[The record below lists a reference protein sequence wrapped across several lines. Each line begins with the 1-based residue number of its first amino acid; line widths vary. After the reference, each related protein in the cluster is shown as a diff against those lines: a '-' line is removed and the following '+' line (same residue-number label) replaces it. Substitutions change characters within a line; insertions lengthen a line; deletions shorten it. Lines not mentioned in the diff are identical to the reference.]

1 MNSFLRKKETKW
13 INFFLAFIL
22 FFTPLLQPAYAHAEE
37 RVPVPSASETAPV
50 GESTSASE
58 SPSESELP
66 NENGMPSETEI
77 IEENEAAVE
86 NEVLVEEA
94 DMAAPQHLRLAEDGL
109 KHNIAKIEWDFRED
123 VEDNDIQIYNAD
135 TNAWITWG
143 SYYTRT
149 LTGLTPETT
158 YRIYITWNGDAGNKS
173 NILEFTTP
181 ADTSEYPDTPL
192 TPPSLLTV
200 SDVTY
205 DAVKLSWGAS
215 PGATGY
221 DVYVNGEWTGGS
233 WDEQDTFYE
242 YKPAGGFTSGKV
254 YKFEVAAQKKDY
266 SVSKN
271 SNAVTITWGELAA
284 PKGISIITAT
294 RSNVSLGWAPVPG
307 AAEYE
312 VYQNGV
318 QIGTTAD
325 VRYVADNVAQGQK
338 YEYYVIA
345 KNSLWTSEASGI
357 VSAVPGSSYSNV
369 SYFPAWAV
377 YSDGRNF
384 QPEDVAVSKLT
395 HVNYAFADLCWKGI
409 NSKGEPCQDAAIP
422 LQSDYVFDGEM
433 ILGDKV
439 KDIENFTR
447 FNARKS
453 ENPDFKLMISVGGW
467 SWSDYFSLMADSEV
481 TRRAFANSAVEFL
494 RTYQFDGL
502 DIDWEYPVEGGED
515 NNSRGPEDKEN
526 FTLLMKTVREA
537 LDAAGAEDGTYYLLT
552 IASAQGDNFVVN
564 ADLKNSVRYLDFI
577 NIMTYDYSGTWEQ
590 LANHNAP
597 LFYDRNLPKSNGPRN
612 NVLGALLGHLNG
624 GVPEHK
630 LLAGVPYYGKGWSD
644 CPSPGEYAVCTGAPP
659 KGSWE
664 AGIYDFTDIQNNYV
678 NKNGYIRTWN
688 EAAKV
693 SYVYNPETK
702 LFITYNDETT
712 MKYTASM
719 IRSLDIAGS
728 MNWDVTS
735 DRSHTLIN
743 ELASNLPMDG
753 VVNTEQLAVPTNVS
767 FEKVEDQKY
776 QMHWNTV
783 PGATHYEIFIDNEY
797 IGTTEKNNFSI
808 SVNPNEDHVV
818 RLLATKRS
826 DDTVEKVS
834 NFITQKIKVTS
845 PGPDPEP
852 NPNPNPNTN
861 TSPSTP
867 AAPTPAPPAPELGA
881 NQLETKVDM
890 DGNTAKITLVT
901 EQALKTIREAAELNF
916 RVIVKSSTEQ
926 NEITLPQAI
935 IEEIF
940 KKSAT
945 AKLILMI
952 NGAEQHIPVNLLSKA
967 GDSKVTVS
975 AISETEDKTLHAWL
989 TNLKIVNKPVHLKL
1003 EHLKAQGTAEEVS
1016 RFGTFYI
1023 SELITLDAKEV
1034 DKKKLAGFVYLQ
1046 STNEIRPVPTLVSST
1061 TNGKVTVEMKKT
1073 AGGIYFL
1080 AQSSSTFTGSVSKW
1094 AEEDVKQALM
1104 KQILLSDVKGSI
1116 QGKEAISRAE
1126 VISILV
1132 RGLGLLPGV
1141 NDINFTD
1148 VSKGSKYEREIAAA
1162 KAVNLVKGKT
1172 DRTFDG
1178 KADITRQELGM
1189 IMVNVLHY
1197 AGKHEEAD
1205 AASLA
1210 QFKDRGDISPYAQ
1223 TSVALLVEKKLLNG
1237 VSSSQLAPHKKV
1249 TKEEAVVILMRTLR
1263 YLQLSN

>member
-22 FFTPLLQPAYAHAEE
+22 IFTPLVQPSYAHAQEGITSDSS
-37 RVPVPSASETAPV
+37 VPVT
-50 GESTSASE
+50 TSADE
-58 SPSESELP
+58 AISESELP
-66 NENGMPSETEI
+66 SESIVPDESGVPSSETEVTD
-77 IEENEAAVE
+77 ESEVTVE
-86 NEVLVEEA
+86 DEVLDEEV
-94 DMAAPQHLRLAEDGL
+94 DMTAPQHLRLAEDGL

-149 LTGLTPETT
+149 LTGLNPETT

-173 NILEFTTP
+173 DILEFTTP

-192 TPPSLLTV
+192 TPPSALTV
-200 SDVTY
+200 SDVSS
-205 DAVKLSWGAS
+205 DAVNLSWGAS

-221 DVYVNGEWTGGS
+221 DVYVNGGWVGGT
-233 WDEQDTFYE
+233 WNEQDTLYE
-242 YKPAGGFTSGKV
+242 YKPDGGLTQGKT
-254 YKFEVAAQKKDY
+254 YKFEVAAQKTDY
-266 SVSKN
+266 PVSKN
-271 SNAVTITWGELAA
+271 SNAVTITWGELVA
-284 PKGISIITAT
+284 PKGLSVITAT
-294 RSNVSLGWAPVPG
+294 RSEVSLGWAPVPG

-325 VRYVADNVAQGQK
+325 VRYVADHVAEGQK

-345 KNSLWTSEASGI
+345 KNSLWTSEASGR
-357 VSAVPGSSYSNV
+357 VSVVPGSSYSHV

-377 YSDGRNF
+377 YPDGRNF
-384 QPEDVAVSKLT
+384 QPEDVAVTKLT

-433 ILGDKV
+433 IIGDKE
-439 KDIENFTR
+439 KDIQNFTR
-447 FNARKS
+447 FNAKKS
-453 ENPDFKLMISVGGW
+453 ENPDFKMMISVGGW
-467 SWSDYFSLMADSEV
+467 SWSDYFSLMANSEV
-481 TRRAFANSAVEFL
+481 TRRAFANSAVDFL
-494 RTYQFDGL
+494 RAYDLDGL

-515 NNSRGPEDKEN
+515 NNSRGPEDTEN
-526 FTLLMKTVREA
+526 FTLLMKTAREA
-537 LDAAGAEDGTYYLLT
+537 LDAAGAEDGKYYLLT

-564 ADLKNSVRYLDFI
+564 ADLQNSVTYLDFI

-597 LFYDRNLPKSNGPRN
+597 LYYDRNLPKSSAPRN

-624 GVPEHK
+624 GVPEYK
-630 LLAGVPYYGKGWSD
+630 LLAGAPYYGKGWSD

-664 AGIYDFTDIQNNYV
+664 AGIYDFTDIENNYV
-678 NKNGYIRTWN
+678 NKNGYIQTWN

-719 IRSLDIAGS
+719 VRSLDIAGS

-735 DRSHTLIN
+735 DRSHTQIN

-753 VVNTEQLAVPTNVS
+753 SVNTEELKAPTNVS

-783 PGATHYEIFIDNEY
+783 PGATHYEVFIDNEY
-797 IGTTEKNNFSI
+797 IGATEKNSYAI
-808 SVNPNEDHVV
+808 SVDASKDHVV

-826 DDTVEKVS
+826 GDSVEKVS
-834 NFITQKIKVTS
+834 NFITQKVKVTS
-845 PGPDPEP
+845 PGSDPQ
-852 NPNPNPNTN
+852 PNPNPNTN

-867 AAPTPAPPAPELGA
+867 VTVTPAPPAQELGT
-881 NQLETKVDM
+881 NQLETKVVM
-890 DGNTAKITLVT
+890 DGSTAKITVVT
-901 EQALKTIREAAELNF
+901 DQALKTIRKAAETNF
-916 RVIVKSSTEQ
+916 RVIVKSSTDQ
-926 NEITLPQAI
+926 NEVTLPQAI
-935 IEEIF
+935 IEEIR
-940 KKSAT
+940 KKSAS
-945 AKLILMI
+945 AKLILVI
-952 NGAEQHIPVNLLSKA
+952 NGAEQHIPVSLLSKA
-967 GDSKVTVS
+967 GDSRVTVS
-975 AISETEDKTLHAWL
+975 AISETEDKGLNAWL
-989 TNLKIVNKPVHLKL
+989 KDLRTVNKPMHLKV
-1003 EHLKAQGTAEEVS
+1003 EHMKAQGTAEEVS
-1016 RFGTFYI
+1016 RFGTSYI

-1034 DKKKLAGFVYLQ
+1034 DKKKLSGFVYLQ
-1046 STNEIRPVPTLVSST
+1046 STNEIRPVPTLVTSSA
-1061 TNGKVTVEMKKT
+1061 NGKVMVEMKKT
-1073 AGGIYFL
+1073 ASGIYFL
-1080 AQSSSTFTGSVSKW
+1080 AQSSSIFTGSVSKW
-1094 AEEDVKQALM
+1094 AGEDVEQAMM
-1104 KQILLSDVKGSI
+1104 KQILLSDVKDSI
-1116 QGKEAISRAE
+1116 QGKETISREE

-1132 RGLGLLPGV
+1132 RGLGLLPNE
-1141 NDINFTD
+1141 NDTNFID
-1148 VSKGSKYEREIAAA
+1148 VTKGSKYEKEIAAA
-1162 KAVNLVKGKT
+1162 KAASLVKGKT
-1172 DRTFDG
+1172 DGTFNG
-1178 KADITRQELGM
+1178 KADITRQELAV
-1189 IMVNVLHY
+1189 IIVNVLHF

-1210 QFKDRGDISPYAQ
+1210 PFKDRGDISPYAQ